1 MPEPGLKPRQTGFL
15 NDGLKLV
22 LLVAER
28 AVFRNSLPL
37 RMEPVMRDV
46 RPVK

>member
-1 MPEPGLKPRQTGFL
+1 MLEPALEPRRTVFLK
-15 NDGLKLV
+15 DGLKLV

-37 RMEPVMRDV
+37 RMAPGIQDV
-46 RPVK
+46 RPV